1 MKKLLTAILSVVFLS
16 TLSAKAEI
24 GIGVSGALHAFDAS
38 GTETTRSSGEKNNG
52 SHKEDAM
59 VPEVFVEA
67 ILDNGAA
74 FGVSFIPKREIGT
87 KSRSDSNSDGDTG
100 TYKAEAELGS
110 VAQIYADI
118 PLTTVANFPIYAKL
132 GIQHATINTLESLNS
147 GSSYPNKDVMG
158 YSVGLGT
165 KGDVPFGSNLYYK
178 AELSYTDFGTYEAD
192 SDSSPANKVSADLE
206 FINARLSIGMKF

>member
-24 GIGVSGALHAFDAS
+24 GIGVSGALHALDAS
-38 GTETTRSSGEKNNG
+38 GTETTRSSGQKNSG
-52 SHKEDAM
+52 SHSEDAA

-67 ILDNGAA
+67 ILDNGGAL
-74 FGVSFIPKREIGT
+74 GISFIPKRELGT

-132 GIQHATINTLESLNS
+132 GIQHATIKTLESLNS

-158 YSVGLGT
+158 YSLGLGT
-165 KGDVPFGSNLYYK
+165 KGDIPFGSNLYYK
-178 AELSYTDFGTYEAD
+178 AEVSYTDFGTYEAD

-206 FINARLSIGMKF
+206 SYNARLSIGMKF

>member
-1 MKKLLTAILSVVFLS
+1 MF
-16 TLSAKAEI
+16 
-24 GIGVSGALHAFDAS
+24 
-38 GTETTRSSGEKNNG
+38 
-52 SHKEDAM
+52 HKCY
-59 VPEVFVEA
+59 
-67 ILDNGAA
+67 NRH
-74 FGVSFIPKREIGT
+74 SQKIGT

-132 GIQHATINTLESLNS
+132 GIQHATIKTLESLNS

-165 KGDVPFGSNLYYK
+165 KGDIPFGSNLYYK
-178 AELSYTDFGTYEAD
+178 AEVSYTDFGTYEAD

-206 FINARLSIGMKF
+206 SYNARLSIGMKF

>member
-24 GIGVSGALHAFDAS
+24 GIGVSGALHALDAS
-38 GTETTRSSGEKNNG
+38 GTETTRQSGQKNNG
-52 SHKEDAM
+52 SHSEDAA

-67 ILDNGAA
+67 ILDNGGA
-74 FGVSFIPKREIGT
+74 FGLSFIPKRELGT

-132 GIQHATINTLESLNS
+132 GIQHATIKTLESLNS

-165 KGDVPFGSNLYYK
+165 KGDIPFGSNLYYK
-178 AELSYTDFGTYEAD
+178 AEVSYTDFGTYEAD

-206 FINARLSIGMKF
+206 SYNARLSIGMKF